1 MTGILDLPE
10 EIRPFIGKFLDTKSI
25 QACLLVSR
33 SFHQSFEP
41 ILWQKVVIRPS
52 ISDPGYD
59 INVHPV
65 DVNALRTRTRDVH
78 NYVIHDTVASE
89 FYQLSFPHLRRLQLS
104 DKGLEVS
111 SRAAKNEDSAPLPL
125 IYLRQASD
133 QTQLVRLNPTPRTL
147 VVTSLPATP
156 DAEFWETIYSTW
168 VSPRILH
175 ATGPVASTEEAANAF
190 WRACTR
196 FSELSLLSLTAVPS
210 PILSALTF
218 PRVRRLNLQTTS
230 SAQPREVKPQDHLLL
245 MKACPQLKHLT
256 WDAIPYSSTSTS
268 SASALLSDFRQA
280 IEQNHWP
287 YLDSLEFSR
296 LYNKLGK
303 ELVLLLQ
310 AFPNP
315 LTALRLKTCAFN
327 SRVLALLKD
336 KKFESLRILKIYAN
350 CGITSKATLDILT
363 SCPNI
368 EVFRSTHIFA
378 SDINPSK
385 PWVCKRLRSLTVCF
399 IHRESTPN
407 RVALDQQVYTQLAK
421 LTDLTRLDLGQ
432 YSMGYTISDP
442 EFHLKDAMNT
452 LDLRL
457 KAGLG
462 QLSTL
467 TKLRFFGYANSFQ
480 VTGQAELS
488 WMMEHWRELR
498 TLIGQ
503 LDGIERSAL
512 RAMEARGVEYRLSG
526 CEI

>member
-1 MTGILDLPE
+1 MTGILNLPE
-10 EIRPFIGKFLDTKSI
+10 EIRPFIGKFLDTKAI

-52 ISDPGYD
+52 KPDSGY
-59 INVHPV
+59 I
-65 DVNALRTRTRDVH
+65 NALRTRTWDVH

-104 DKGLEVS
+104 AKGHEVS
-111 SRAAKNEDSAPLPL
+111 DRADKNEDSHSLSL
-125 IYLRQASD
+125 IYVQQAND
-133 QTQLVRLNPTPRTL
+133 QTQLVRLNPTTRTL
-147 VVTSLPATP
+147 VVTNLAVTP
-156 DAEFWETIYSTW
+156 DAKFWETIYSTW
-168 VSPRILH
+168 VSPQILH
-175 ATGPVASTEEAANAF
+175 ATGPVASTEEVATAF

-196 FSELSLLSLTAVPS
+196 FSELSLLSLTVEPS
-210 PILSALTF
+210 LMFSTLTF
-218 PRVRRLNLQTTS
+218 PRVRRLNIQTISGIHT
-230 SAQPREVKPQDHLLL
+230 RWNKPQHHLVL

-256 WDAIPYSSTSTS
+256 WDAILLSSTSLPS
-268 SASALLSDFRQA
+268 PSALLSEFRQA
-280 IEQNHWP
+280 IELNHWP
-287 YLDSLEFSR
+287 YLDSLEFCW

-303 ELVLLLQ
+303 ELALLLD

-315 LTALRLKTCAFN
+315 LIALRLRTCAFN
-327 SRVLALLKD
+327 SHVLAVLKD

-368 EVFRSTHIFA
+368 EVFRSTHIYA
-378 SDINPSK
+378 GDVNPSE

-399 IHRESTPN
+399 IHRESTSS
-407 RVALDQQVYTQLAK
+407 RAALDQQVYTQLAK
-421 LTDLTRLDLGQ
+421 LTNLTRLDLGQ
-432 YSMGYTISDP
+432 YSMGYTTSDP
-442 EFHLKDAMNT
+442 EFHLLDAMNT

-467 TKLRFFGYANSFQ
+467 TKLRFFGYAYSFQ

-512 RAMEARGVEYRLSG
+512 RAMEARGVEYRLSARE
-526 CEI
+526 C